1 MSPDSSN
8 CPLTRVLFFGFIL
21 CLNQGPNKVNTL
33 TWSLCLKSLFF
44 FLYHWTYYI
53 CIPHSL
59 HKSLLILGS
68 SSSRFPPCPFLQ
80 SSVEDTGP
88 CKAVF
93 YRVIWL
99 TPVCSV
105 FPVNWLSDQSHVQF
119 SGKKYIMSGGLY
131 LLHYSSRDVMPAPLS
146 LSRVKSE

>member
-44 FLYHWTYYI
+44 FCIIELITYV
-53 CIPHSL
+53 SL
-59 HKSLLILGS
+59 TPSINLSILGS

-146 LSRVKSE
+146 LSGVKSE